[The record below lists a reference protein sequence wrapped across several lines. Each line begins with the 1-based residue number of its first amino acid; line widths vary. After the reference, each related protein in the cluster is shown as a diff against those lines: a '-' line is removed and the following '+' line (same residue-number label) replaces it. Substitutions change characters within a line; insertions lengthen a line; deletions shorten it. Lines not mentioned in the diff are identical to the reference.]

1 MKNIDPK
8 CEYWTSPREK
18 SHGNMS
24 GTKKPTLCDKGS
36 LRNTDTLQ
44 SAPSG
49 KVILRSPTGSRNT
62 DRPSSTAIGDNLVT
76 RRNPWQENTNWR
88 RQTARNRPNSP
99 CIVSNPLRCCDFTRL
114 GTNDPLR
121 TRKSLLLFCFA
132 TTLAKCFL
140 HEVNDVTG
148 NRLEQKFIISAHQR
162 SKRFNLHLYL
172 ADHKLTPLFALYSLC
187 TIFENIMQTC
197 SDHLVGEFGR
207 PTLQGSTRSCYTS

>member
-1 MKNIDPK
+1 
-8 CEYWTSPREK
+8 
-18 SHGNMS
+18 MS

-44 SAPSG
+44 TAPSG
-49 KVILRSPTGSRNT
+49 KVILRSRAGSKNT
-62 DRPSSTAIGDNLVT
+62 DRPSCTAIGDNLAT
-76 RRNPWQENTNWR
+76 RRNPWLENTNWR
-88 RQTARNRPNSP
+88 RQAARNRTKSP

-121 TRKSLLLFCFA
+121 TRESVLLVCLA

-148 NRLEQKFIISAHQR
+148 NRSEQKFIISAHQR

-172 ADHKLTPLFALYSLC
+172 ADHKLTPLFACTPCVRYLKILC
-187 TIFENIMQTC
+187 KLAKTTWLGN
-197 SDHLVGEFGR
+197 LVDSRFNTAREAVIPAEFGLLNGNALGKYQIL
-207 PTLQGSTRSCYTS
+207 TEVN